1 VIMLV
6 SAWLLLLSVVVTI
19 MSSISESIADPRI
32 HKEGSRRLDE
42 VLEQCNVDFSSYS
55 CKLM

>member
-1 VIMLV
+1 MLV